1 MLWAAQFCWQAK
13 APDSDLHAANRL
25 GSWALLYCVLLC
37 SAGRVELGITQKHSN
52 WVRMLRLIRPGMIC

>member
-37 SAGRVELGITQKHSN
+37 SAGRVGLGITQKHSN
-52 WVRMLRLIRPGMIC
+52 WVRR